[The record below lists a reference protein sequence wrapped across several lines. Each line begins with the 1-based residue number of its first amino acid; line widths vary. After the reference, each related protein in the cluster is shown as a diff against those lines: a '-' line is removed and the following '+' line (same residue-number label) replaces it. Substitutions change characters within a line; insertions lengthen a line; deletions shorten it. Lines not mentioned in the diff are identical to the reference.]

1 MMKGIKK
8 ELILVTLPVYLNVT
22 DQSSFLD
29 ILHVHKASVLTD
41 SSMFFYETNWHGH
54 SDPTCFIHIQKIWN
68 SAKCMQKYI
77 LVFLDYIMNFDIPKH

>member
-22 DQSSFLD
+22 DQSTYWIYYIKLVF
-29 ILHVHKASVLTD
+29 KLTLPC
-41 SSMFFYETNWHGH
+41 FYETSWHGH
-54 SDPTCFIHIQKIWN
+54 SDPTCCIHIQKIWN